1 MIILLKTQVI
11 NLNKTSNNCYATVS
25 VAKKTT
31 NQKLVDPQMKALAKF
46 PQLDSLFLSLL
57 YRGGTTDAKQALL
70 DEPWYFWRL
79 FFDAEGN
86 GSIKFPF
93 IPFLGLSFEVQKD
106 WLGSAVNWW
115 KRKMDGIRSLICEVW
130 YEVGEIVGEFCVLG
144 VFVCPFWNCWILD
157 LWLCISH
164 RSKWYQPKVKVEDIT
179 RNSKFIHSYWL
190 PGESGGFC
198 ELRCGKN

>member
-70 DEPWYFWRL
+70 DEPWYF
-79 FFDAEGN
+79 
-86 GSIKFPF
+86 
-93 IPFLGLSFEVQKD
+93 
-106 WLGSAVNWW
+106 
-115 KRKMDGIRSLICEVW
+115 
-130 YEVGEIVGEFCVLG
+130 
-144 VFVCPFWNCWILD
+144 
-157 LWLCISH
+157 
-164 RSKWYQPKVKVEDIT
+164 
-179 RNSKFIHSYWL
+179 
-190 PGESGGFC
+190 
-198 ELRCGKN
+198 